1 MATVYFTKTDDSGDG
16 SLRAALA
23 SASAGDTVAPDPS
36 ASWPNGVVIPLSST
50 LTFPSVIIEGTADQR
65 IVLDGLGQVR
75 FANQTASASPTFR
88 YVDFK
93 NGIQTGSTSPFY
105 VTRLDEGDS
114 ITFERCRF
122 YDNVGYY
129 CGFFHAAQ
137 TAFKGSVSFDSCV
150 SYGNTATR
158 GTTYPSTV
166 FAASAITGS
175 ISVSNCTFVGD
186 MAAAIV
192 SNGGTLTETNSLYS
206 GLSGFD
212 PSAAGFVDLTGKDFR
227 LTASSPYLTG
237 GATTGVDFL
246 GHTRSG
252 SIGAFDGSWLVVA
265 ASGSTTLASN
275 TAVDYLEVGAG
286 ATVTFS
292 GENRILAAKK
302 GATIGAAS
310 FVAATDSTGYLATP
324 TGTSTSSATLTG
336 VKTAT
341 YGANV
346 TAFSATCVEGTVSF
360 SIAKTNAVA
369 VLLEKQTG
377 STWTTVSTGA
387 TNSTTDTIAATTV
400 YRTFDGATFKT
411 ATATVDGGGGG
422 GDVSSFWRITP
433 FAVLGGEPGGDD
445 ASFTATAW
453 AVDPE
458 TYDD

>member
-1 MATVYFTKTDDSGDG
+1 MTTVYFTKTDDSGDG

-88 YVDFK
+88 YV
-93 NGIQTGSTSPFY
+93 
-105 VTRLDEGDS
+105 VTRLDAGDS

-175 ISVSNCTFVGD
+175 VSVSSCTFVGD

-192 SNGGTLTETNSLYS
+192 TNGGTLTETNSLYS

-212 PSAAGFVDLTGKDFR
+212 PSAAGFANLTGKDFR
-227 LTASSPYLTG
+227 LTATSPYLTG
-237 GATTGVDFL
+237 GEASGVDFL
-246 GHTRSG
+246 GHARSG
-252 SIGAFDGSWLVVA
+252 SVGAFDGSWLVVA
-265 ASGSTTLASN
+265 ASGSTSLASN
-275 TAVDYLEVGAG
+275 TTVDYLEVGAG

-292 GENRILAAKK
+292 GENRVLAAKK

-310 FVAATDSTGYLATP
+310 FVAATDSPGYLATP

-377 STWTTVSTGA
+377 STWTTVSTDA

-400 YRTFDGATFKT
+400 YRAFDGATFKT
-411 ATATVDGGGGG
+411 ATATVDGWEPAER
-422 GDVSSFWRITP
+422 FWRITP
-433 FAVLGGEPGGDD
+433 YAILGGEPGTEE
-445 ASFTATAW
+445 AAFSVNSW